1 MRIAI
6 VGLGAVGGFI
16 AARLAQAG
24 YEVCALA
31 RGATLQAVRRDG
43 LVLIEP
49 QPDGS
54 ERRSVSHIQVDDDP
68 GRLGKSDLVVL
79 SVKAPALASVAAQTA
94 ALLAPD
100 GAVLSAMNGVP
111 WWMFH
116 GLAPELAAR
125 EWTSIDPGRRIAQQL
140 PAERVIGSVVHL
152 AATTPQPGVARQA
165 GGTSTRL
172 IVGEP
177 AGGQS
182 SRSERAIAALCA
194 AGFQA
199 EASPRIQQDVWF
211 KLWGNMTMNPVSAFT
226 GATADRIL
234 DDDLARGFLTR
245 VMTEAAEIGARIGL
259 PIATPPEERHVLT
272 RKLGAFKT
280 SMLQDVEAGRPVEL
294 DALVGAVR
302 EIGQAVAVPTPFT
315 DALLG
320 LTRVFARGRG
330 LYPQAGG
337 V

>member
-1 MRIAI
+1 M
-6 VGLGAVGGFI
+6 

-43 LVLIEP
+43 LTLIEP
-49 QPDGS
+49 QPDGG
-54 ERRSVSHIQVDDDP
+54 ERRTVSRITVDDDP
-68 GRLGKSDLVVL
+68 ARLGRADLVVL
-79 SVKAPALASVAAQTA
+79 SVKAPALASVAAPTA
-94 ALLAPD
+94 ALLAPE

-125 EWTSIDPGRRIAQQL
+125 EWASIDPERRIALQL
-140 PAERVIGSVVHL
+140 PVERVIGSVVHL
-152 AATTPQPGVARQA
+152 ASTTPAPGVVRQA
-165 GGTSTRL
+165 AGTGVRL

-182 SRSERAIAALCA
+182 ARSERAIAALRA

-199 EASPRIQQDVWF
+199 EPSQRIQQDVWF

-234 DDDLARGFLTR
+234 DDELARGFLTL
-245 VMTEAAEIGARIGL
+245 VMTEAAAIGARIGL
-259 PIATPPEERHVLT
+259 PIPTPPEERHVLT

-302 EIGQAVAVPTPFT
+302 EIGQAVGVPTPFT
-315 DALLG
+315 DSLLG
-320 LTRVFARGRG
+320 LARVFFRVRG
-330 LYPQAGG
+330 LYPQAQGG
-337 V
+337 RP